1 MNATDRLFVAM
12 DDFETAL
19 LAVGD
24 GPFRDAARSRIRAA
38 FNGSLRAEVRK
49 LREDPGSRYADEWRE
64 GIVCRVGDLVALA
77 GLGGAALW
85 EAGTAL
91 EEAAAAW
98 WVDR

>member
-24 GPFRDAARSRIRAA
+24 GPFRGAARSRIRAA

-49 LREDPGSRYADEWRE
+49 AVPGRCSDALNAL
-64 GIVCRVGDLVALA
+64 CRVGDLVALA

-91 EEAAAAW
+91 EEAAADW